1 MVRQRDKT
9 SGRFKWFLLF
19 LIGFVSAVMIAEVAL
34 RVVAPRVLIQPLG
47 IVLDSNLIYRLPPN
61 AYGAYGKQEGEW
73 YMEVRTNS
81 HGLRDREVLYDR
93 TPGIYRILGLGDSM
107 TFAEGAELEEIYY
120 KRLEKSLSR
129 KLPVEVINAAVR
141 GWGPDQQVAFFDKD
155 GYRYHPDAT
164 IIAFSSGNDFED
176 TLHGNLYRIENG
188 EAVHQP
194 VSVKTSTKY
203 RYYSQQHRIQ
213 RLPLYGWM
221 MSHSHLANLLRQAYP
236 RLAIRRIYRR
246 RTDNKPNFGKLSN
259 REEKQAW
266 VLVRGIYEHLFN
278 EREKTG
284 RLFVVLIPSYNEVEM
299 GASSRIEQMMQL
311 CREWNIPFLNL
322 LPSLHSQVSRIDQ
335 LYYPKDQHFTLAGH
349 NWVAQHLEEALD
361 TAGIPTKH
369 SSPR

>member
-1 MVRQRDKT
+1 M
-9 SGRFKWFLLF
+9 SEWFKRLLLLF
-19 LIGFVSAVMIAEVAL
+19 IGFVSAVLIAEVAL
-34 RVVAPRVLIQPLG
+34 RIVAPRVLIQPLG

-61 AYGAYGKQEGEW
+61 TYGAYGKQEGEW

-81 HGLRDREVLYDR
+81 YGLRDREILYDR

-141 GWGPDQQVAFFDKD
+141 GWGPDQQVAFFDQK

-164 IIAFSSGNDFED
+164 LVAFYSGNDFED

-194 VSVKTSTKY
+194 VSVETSTKY

-213 RLPLYGWM
+213 RLPLYSWM

-246 RTDNKPNFGKLSN
+246 RIDDEVNFANLNKQ
-259 REEKQAW
+259 EEERAW
-266 VLVRGIYEHLFN
+266 ALVRGIYEHLFS

-284 RLFVVLIPSYNEVEM
+284 RLFFILIPTYDEVKE
-299 GASSRIEQMMQL
+299 GASPQVERMVEL
-311 CREWNIPFLNL
+311 CRERGIPHLNL
-322 LPSLHSQVSRIDQ
+322 LPGLHRQVSLIDK
-335 LYYPKDQHFTLAGH
+335 LYYPKDKHFSPAGH
-349 NWVAQHLEEALD
+349 AWVAQQLEEALD
-361 TAGIPTKH
+361 TAGIPSKH
-369 SSPR
+369 SSSK